1 MSGICIDGIRAALAR
16 KADCARCSNAWKCNE
31 LTGCYGFCE
40 ESEEPEEEDRDADE
54 EAEEEIEEVMLTNII
69 IPHGIANLHD
79 ASEFM
84 EFVKLREEEGRVEKD
99 HQGRDGVCRGFA
111 KGRVAPDS

>member
-40 ESEEPEEEDRDADE
+40 ESEESEEEERAAEE
-54 EAEEEIEEVMLTNII
+54 EAEEEIEEVMEII
-69 IPHGIANLHD
+69 SQPDRGARSKAETTEATDPPHSA
-79 ASEFM
+79 M
-84 EFVKLREEEGRVEKD
+84 R
-99 HQGRDGVCRGFA
+99 
-111 KGRVAPDS
+111 KG

>member
-40 ESEEPEEEDRDADE
+40 ESEESEEEERAAEE
-54 EAEEEIEEVMLTNII
+54 EAEEEIEEVMETISQ
-69 IPHGIANLHD
+69 PHRGGTQERGNHGGNRPA
-79 ASEFM
+79 AWS
-84 EFVKLREEEGRVEKD
+84 RA
-99 HQGRDGVCRGFA
+99 QGVSRSGECQ
-111 KGRVAPDS
+111 S